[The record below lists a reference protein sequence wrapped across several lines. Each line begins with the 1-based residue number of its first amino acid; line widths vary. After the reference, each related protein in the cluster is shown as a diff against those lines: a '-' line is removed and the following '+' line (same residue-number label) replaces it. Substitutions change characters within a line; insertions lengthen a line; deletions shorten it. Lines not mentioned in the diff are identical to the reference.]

1 MKFSAKRQLVLLA
14 IVLILLVAAC
24 SQTAEPAPERSIPTV
39 DISEISATV
48 LAEIEDQLADQPQQ
62 TEEPNSEPT
71 DEPEVDIKAI
81 ADSVLAQVEQR
92 LAAEAE
98 EVPVILGNE
107 AAMAA
112 EQELELSLI
121 SLYQKTNPA
130 VVYIIVPPLGS
141 GSGFVYG
148 EDGTIV
154 TNNHVVDGGT
164 SYEVVFAGGER
175 RSAELIGQDVDS
187 DLAVIQ
193 VKDLPEETKPLPL
206 ASPDEIQ
213 VGQFVVAI
221 GNPFGE
227 QGSMSLGI
235 VSGLDRSLSSRRG
248 SGTGGSYSLPSVI
261 QTDAPINPG
270 NSGGPLLNLDGEVVG
285 VNSAIATNTGTNSGV
300 GFSIPVAAVA
310 RIVPSLIEDGVV
322 DYPYIGAAFDDELSL
337 GDQEIYDISR
347 SQGAYVLSV
356 TAGSPADE
364 AGLIAANSNNGR
376 GGDLVIAIDG
386 NAINNFSDLNSYL
399 VFETIVSQTIEITVL
414 RAGEQI
420 TLSLTLGSRP

>member
-1 MKFSAKRQLVLLA
+1 MFYYSPQLVVRA
-14 IVLILLVAAC
+14 
-24 SQTAEPAPERSIPTV
+24 TEPAPERSIPTV

-48 LAEIEDQLADQPQQ
+48 LAEIEDQLADQAQQ
-62 TEEPNSEPT
+62 T
-71 DEPEVDIKAI
+71 DELDSAPAAEAEVDIKAI
-81 ADSVLAQVEQR
+81 ADSILEQVEQR

-107 AAMAA
+107 AAIAA
-112 EQELELSLI
+112 ERELEQALI
-121 SLYQKTNPA
+121 SLYQQTNPA

-141 GSGFVYG
+141 GSGFVFG
-148 EDGTIV
+148 KDGTIV
-154 TNNHVVDGGT
+154 TNNHVVDGGS
-164 SYEVVFAGGER
+164 SYEVVFSNGER

-193 VKDLPEETKPLPL
+193 VEDLPEATEPLPL

-235 VSGLDRSLSSRRG
+235 ISGLNRSLSSRRG
-248 SGTGGSYSLPSVI
+248 SGTGGSYSLPAVI

-270 NSGGPLLNLDGEVVG
+270 NSGGPLLNLEGEVVG
-285 VNSAIATNTGTNSGV
+285 VNSAIATSTGTNSGV
-300 GFSIPVAAVA
+300 GFSIPVAAIA
-310 RIVPSLIEDGVV
+310 RIVPSLIEHGLV

-337 GDQEIYDISR
+337 SDQGTYGISQF
-347 SQGAYVLSV
+347 QGAYVLSV
-356 TAGSPADE
+356 TTGSPADE

-376 GGDLVIAIDG
+376 GGDLVVAIDDQ
-386 NAINNFSDLNSYL
+386 AINNFSDLNSYL
-399 VFETIVSQTIEITVL
+399 VFETIVGQTIEIQVL
-414 RAGEQI
+414 RAEGRV